1 MVAHG
6 AADRDHLTFAVVPL
20 AEGVARGLTSLYR
33 IDPSNGSIEVGGIVY
48 ARSLQRTPA
57 STEATYLLARHLI
70 DGLGYRRFEW
80 KLDSCNEPSAAA
92 ARRLGFTY
100 EGRHRQ
106 AIVYKGRNRDTDWF
120 SIVDAEWPA
129 IRARI
134 EAWLDPAN
142 FDDDG
147 RQRTA
152 LSAGRRGLTMDPRVS
167 FITLAVA
174 DLDATRRFY
183 VDGLGW
189 TPDLEEPGE
198 VLMFRVAD
206 KVVLSLWAESGFEA
220 EVGPVRRGSGIV
232 PDHPGPQPGDPGGGR
247 RRPGRRP
254 GGRRDRGL
262 RRRRAGVGRLHRLL
276 RRPRRLPLGDRVQ
289 PRPDRAGRAPGLSAT
304 MWDRRPGSRDAC
316 HTRVTG
322 RRAAAYAPS
331 MLQQIL
337 VRTGRAD

>member
-1 MVAHG
+1 MTRTNANGQAIGHPVAGWTPPDPPRPVVLEGRYVRLEPLAADHAQPLFESLGGDENADLWTYRLDLDPPDTVEEAARLVAHG

-57 STEATYLLARHLI
+57 TTEATYLLARHLI
-70 DGLGYRRFEW
+70 DGLGYRRLEW

-147 RQRTA
+147 RQRTT
-152 LSAGRRGLTMDPRVS
+152 LSAGRKD
-167 FITLAVA
+167 
-174 DLDATRRFY
+174 
-183 VDGLGW
+183 
-189 TPDLEEPGE
+189 
-198 VLMFRVAD
+198 
-206 KVVLSLWAESGFEA
+206 
-220 EVGPVRRGSGIV
+220 
-232 PDHPGPQPGDPGGGR
+232 
-247 RRPGRRP
+247 
-254 GGRRDRGL
+254 
-262 RRRRAGVGRLHRLL
+262 
-276 RRPRRLPLGDRVQ
+276 
-289 PRPDRAGRAPGLSAT
+289 
-304 MWDRRPGSRDAC
+304 
-316 HTRVTG
+316 
-322 RRAAAYAPS
+322 
-331 MLQQIL
+331 
-337 VRTGRAD
+337 

>member
-1 MVAHG
+1 MTRTNAHGQAIGHPVAGWTPPDSPQPVVLEGTYVRLEPLAADHAQPLFESLGGDENTDLWTYRLDLDPPDTVEETARLVAHG

-33 IDPSNGSIEVGGIVY
+33 IDPPNGSIEVGGIVY

-70 DGLGYRRFEW
+70 DGLGYRRLEW

-120 SIVDAEWPA
+120 SIVDIEWPA

-147 RQRTA
+147 RQRTT
-152 LSAGRRGLTMDPRVS
+152 LSAGRED
-167 FITLAVA
+167 
-174 DLDATRRFY
+174 
-183 VDGLGW
+183 
-189 TPDLEEPGE
+189 
-198 VLMFRVAD
+198 
-206 KVVLSLWAESGFEA
+206 
-220 EVGPVRRGSGIV
+220 
-232 PDHPGPQPGDPGGGR
+232 
-247 RRPGRRP
+247 
-254 GGRRDRGL
+254 
-262 RRRRAGVGRLHRLL
+262 
-276 RRPRRLPLGDRVQ
+276 
-289 PRPDRAGRAPGLSAT
+289 
-304 MWDRRPGSRDAC
+304 
-316 HTRVTG
+316 
-322 RRAAAYAPS
+322 
-331 MLQQIL
+331 
-337 VRTGRAD
+337 